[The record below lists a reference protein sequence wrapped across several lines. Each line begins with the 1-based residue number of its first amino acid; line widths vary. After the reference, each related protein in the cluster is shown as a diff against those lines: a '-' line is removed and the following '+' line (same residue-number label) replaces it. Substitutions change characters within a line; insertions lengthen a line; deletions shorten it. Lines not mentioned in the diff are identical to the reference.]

1 MHSVVAKIMTLG
13 AVAGIAAVLALSTGR
28 TALGAEGAELSPDN
42 ATIRATDFSAR
53 KKYRTYRTY
62 PFAFAPPRYYRAG
75 ANPNYGPGT
84 PQLLQA
90 RRQNRCVT
98 DEGYGRWTT
107 CSNE

>member
-53 KKYRTYRTY
+53 NRRGLR
-62 PFAFAPPRYYRAG
+62 PLDGVQQRVI
-75 ANPNYGPGT
+75 
-84 PQLLQA
+84 LQ
-90 RRQNRCVT
+90 
-98 DEGYGRWTT
+98 
-107 CSNE
+107 